1 MTPETIRLVRA
12 SFADIAP
19 VSDATVTTF
28 YDRLFTVDPSLRRLF
43 ADDLTA
49 QKRALTATLKVAVD
63 RLDRLDEL
71 VPVVEQL
78 GVRHARYG
86 VQPADYPVVGGA
98 LLWTLEHQLGSRFS
112 PAVRDA
118 WTAVYTLLASTMQ
131 AAAER
136 ARLTSETTA
145 VAT

>member
-19 VSDATVTTF
+19 VSEEAVTAF
-28 YDRLFTVDPSLRRLF
+28 YDRLFTAEPSLRRLF

-63 RLDRLDEL
+63 GLDRLDEL
-71 VPVVEQL
+71 VPIVEQL
-78 GVRHARYG
+78 GIRHARYG

-98 LLWTLEHQLGSRFS
+98 LLWTLEQQLGPKFS
-112 PAVRDA
+112 PAVREA
-118 WTAVYTLLASTMQ
+118 WTTVYALLASTMQ
-131 AAAER
+131 TAAER
-136 ARLTSETTA
+136 ARLASA
-145 VAT
+145 GRAAR

>member
-1 MTPETIRLVRA
+1 MMPETIRLVRA

-43 ADDLTA
+43 ADDLTV

-63 RLDRLDEL
+63 GLDRLDEL

-78 GVRHARYG
+78 GIRHARYG
-86 VQPADYPVVGGA
+86 VQPADYPLVGGA
-98 LLWTLEHQLGSRFS
+98 LLWTLEQQLGPKFS
-112 PAVRDA
+112 PAVRAA
-118 WTAVYTLLASTMQ
+118 WTMVYTLLASTMQ

-136 ARLTSETTA
+136 ARLEPA
-145 VAT
+145 AR